1 MLSRREFVGG
11 VVGVGLAGVAGATLA
26 RGAGREVRADETF
39 LDWKP
44 AGPRAHVAFGFGGNA
59 LVVPGEGGCVLVDC
73 KNAPIGAVLRREA
86 TALGGTIAGVINTH
100 HHGDHTGGNHAF
112 GDVETIAH
120 ERCTPRVLAQF
131 NRYLSQMKE
140 AAAQLE
146 GRSGAAAQR
155 VREEALALYKRSNEM
170 KPPQFAPRT
179 GVGDA
184 TTRTIAGVE
193 IELTHLGPGHTDND
207 LVVRFPALNLIH
219 TGDLLFHRAHPFI
232 DRESGANV
240 ASWIANVERLA
251 ALCDERTIVVPGHG
265 EVTTRE
271 GLIGQAAYLKAM
283 RAHVARLRG
292 EGRTRKE
299 IGESDPG
306 QFADYGNAR
315 FKALALLAISDEL
328 AAAEA
333 PEKPASQPATPSR

>member
-1 MLSRREFVGG
+1 MLSRRAFVGG
-11 VVGVGLAGVAGATLA
+11 VVGVGVAVGLSPGLA
-26 RGAGREVRADETF
+26 RAARREGRVDERF
-39 LDWKP
+39 LEWKP

-59 LVVPGEGGCVLVDC
+59 LVVRGEGGCVLVDC
-73 KNAPIGAVLRREA
+73 KNAPYGEVLRREA
-86 TALGGTIAGVINTH
+86 VALGGPLAGVINTH

-146 GRSGAAAQR
+146 GRTGPAAQR
-155 VREEALALYKRSNEM
+155 VREEALALYKRSGEM

-207 LVVRFPALNLIH
+207 LVVRFPGLNLIH
-219 TGDLLFHRAHPFI
+219 TGDLLFHRSHPFI

-265 EVTTRE
+265 EITGRD
-271 GLIGQAAYLKAM
+271 GLLGQAAYLKAM

-292 EGRTRKE
+292 EGRSRKE

-306 QFADYGNAR
+306 QFAEYANAR
-315 FKALALLAISDEL
+315 FRPLAMMAIYDEL

-333 PEKPASQPATPSR
+333 TPAGEPATPSR